1 MNKTMRDLLEQIK
14 TKTAEAREKQTAGDI
29 AAAESLLDEVD
40 GLQRQYKVEEKL
52 YRCDQSRQ
60 QQIEEEG
67 GSVRADYEA
76 DCKQF
81 AGYIKAMVAK
91 ESTPQNISYGANG
104 AIIPTTI
111 ASDIITKVHE
121 ISPIVAGAT
130 TYHAKG
136 KIMIPVYGDATDAGS
151 NSHNI
156 TVAFADEFTALAADA
171 GKFTSV
177 DLEGFLIGA
186 LTLVG
191 ISVINSGAI
200 NVTAFVTSEMAKR
213 IAMFLE
219 DKYLNGASG
228 KNVGALATTNSGNI
242 TAASATAITADELI
256 DLQMAVPTAYQAG
269 ACWTMHP
276 SALKAIRKLKNTNGD
291 YLLLPDLSK
300 EYPYTLLGKPVY
312 LSDNMPTLAAGNKS
326 VLYGDYSGLAANV
339 RDEMSV
345 QVLTEAFATA
355 HAVGIVA
362 WMEFDTDIGDNSKL
376 AVLTQKAS

>member
-1 MNKTMRDLLEQIK
+1 MNKTMHNLLEQIE
-14 TKTAEAREKQTAGDI
+14 TKTAEAREKQSAGDI
-29 AAAESLLDEVD
+29 AGAEALLDEVD
-40 GLQRQYKVEEKL
+40 NLQRQYKVEEKL
-52 YRCDQSRQ
+52 YQCDQRRQ
-60 QQIEEEG
+60 QQAEETG
-67 GSVRADYEA
+67 GVVRADYEA
-76 DCKQF
+76 DCKAF
-81 AGYIKAMVAK
+81 AGYIRALVSK

-111 ASDIITKVHE
+111 ATDIITKVRE

-151 NSHNI
+151 NTHNI
-156 TVAFADEFTALAADA
+156 SVAFADEFTELTADA

-177 DLEGFLIGA
+177 DLEGFLVGA

-200 NVTAFVTSEMAKR
+200 DVTAFVTSEMAKR
-213 IAMFLE
+213 IAAFLE
-219 DKYLNGASG
+219 DKYINGSSG
-228 KNVGALATTNSGNI
+228 KNVGALATTNSGNV
-242 TAASATAITADELI
+242 TAAAAAAIAADELI

-276 SALKAIRKLKNTNGD
+276 SVLKAIRKLKTTNGD
-291 YLLLPDLSK
+291 YLLQPDLSR

-312 LSDNMPTLAAGNKS
+312 LSDNMPSLAAGNKT

-339 RDEMSV
+339 REEMSV
-345 QVLTEAFATA
+345 QVLTEAFATS
-355 HAVGIVA
+355 HAVGVVG
-362 WMEFDTDIGDNSKL
+362 WMEFDTDICDNSKL